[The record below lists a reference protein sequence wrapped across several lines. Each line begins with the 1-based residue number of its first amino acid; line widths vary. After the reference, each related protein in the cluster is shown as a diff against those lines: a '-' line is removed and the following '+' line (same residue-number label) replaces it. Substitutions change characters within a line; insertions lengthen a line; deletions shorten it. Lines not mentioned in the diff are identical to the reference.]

1 MARRR
6 DLLLQDLAK
15 LWIVSDTLSPA
26 DAVAVLAGGLKT
38 RKVACN

>member
-1 MARRR
+1 MAQRR

-26 DAVAVLAGGLKT
+26 DAVAVLRVGSKRGK
-38 RKVACN
+38 